1 MNGSYLSLELRSFTP
16 RCFLFLSR
24 IIFLFLK
31 DNIFIKNY
39 ILSRIIFYQELYFI
53 KNYILSRI
61 IFYQELFFYHVLN
74 FYQELE
80 NFLLLWN

>member
-1 MNGSYLSLELRSFTP
+1 MNGSYLALELRSFTP

-39 ILSRIIFYQELYFI
+39 
-53 KNYILSRI
+53 
-61 IFYQELFFYHVLN
+61 FYHVLI
-74 FYQELE
+74 FHQELE
-80 NFLLLWN
+80 NFMLLWN